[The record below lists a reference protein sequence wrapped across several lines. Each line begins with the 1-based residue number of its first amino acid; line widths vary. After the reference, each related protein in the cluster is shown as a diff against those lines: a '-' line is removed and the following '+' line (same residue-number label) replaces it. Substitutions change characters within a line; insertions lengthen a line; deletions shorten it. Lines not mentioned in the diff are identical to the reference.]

1 MKKIISL
8 LLLSALLVGCTGGP
22 GEEAEA
28 EKLHIA
34 ASIYPWAFF
43 AEQIGGDL
51 VVVDTLVP
59 VGLEPHDYDPAPD
72 DLKSLYDADLFIYNG
87 GGLEPWVNDLASELG
102 EKEVRLFAVSDYVEL
117 MPLAEGAEHEEDEE
131 EEEEAS
137 GYDPHLWLDPVNV
150 GIAVQSMANAFSNL
164 DIKNA
169 DIYQA
174 NAKVLRNELDEMNEA
189 FTLDLQACTGREFV
203 TSHAA
208 FAYLSKRYGLTM
220 IPISGISPEDE
231 PTLKELEAI
240 SELVEEHGIT
250 MIYTE
255 TLIDSAFAETIS
267 TETGAELL
275 VLNPLEGLTSA
286 EAAAGE
292 NYFTILKKNLENLK
306 AGLSCEATPST

>member
-1 MKKIISL
+1 MRKILSFL
-8 LLLSALLVGCTGGP
+8 LITTLLTACNAGP
-22 GEEAEA
+22 AEEAED

-59 VGLEPHDYDPAPD
+59 VGLEPHDYDPSPD

-87 GGLEPWVNDLASELG
+87 GNLEPWVDDIAFDLG
-102 EKEVRLFAVSDYVEL
+102 EKDVQLFALSDYVAL
-117 MPLAEGAEHEEDEE
+117 QPLAEGSEHEDEEEHEEDSTE
-131 EEEEAS
+131 
-137 GYDPHLWLDPVNV
+137 YDPHIWLDPINLS
-150 GIAVQSMANAFSNL
+150 IAVQSMANAFSNL

-169 DIYQA
+169 DVYQA
-174 NAKVLRNELDEMNEA
+174 NAMVLRNELEEMNES
-189 FTLDLQACTGREFV
+189 FTLELQACTGREFV

-208 FAYLSKRYGLTM
+208 FSYLANRYGLTM

-255 TLIDSAFAETIS
+255 TLIDSSFAITIS
-267 TETGAELL
+267 TETGAQVL
-275 VLNPLEGLTSA
+275 VLNPLEGLTT
-286 EAAAGE
+286 EEVAAGE
-292 NYFTILKKNLENLK
+292 NFFTIFEKNLENLK
-306 AGLSCEATPST
+306 VGLSCDEAL